1 MKIKSYLKFAC
12 RFILLNRLKKYGK
25 VTNGFESFSSNLQDF
40 AVAKL
45 FNFKEKGCYVEIGSQ
60 DPIKNSNTC
69 ALEKNYLWFGLSFEL
84 DQQYVDFFNWSRK
97 NICIQGDATKQ
108 NYLKIFDENKIPNQ
122 IDYLQIDIDPPI
134 ASLTAL
140 KALPHS
146 QYRFTFITFEHDA
159 YAVGNDIA
167 DQQRKVL
174 FDLGYVIL
182 AKNVMSEDKIFEDWW
197 VDPLNV
203 DLPRYVSLPIIENA
217 DYQDVIKVLNES
229 LKVKKTTITV
239 N

>member
-1 MKIKSYLKFAC
+1 MKIKTYFKYTC
-12 RFILLNRLKKYGK
+12 RFILSNRLKKYR
-25 VTNGFESFSSNLQDF
+25 TIIDSFESFSSNLQDL
-40 AVAKL
+40 AVATI
-45 FNFKEKGCYVEIGSQ
+45 FNYKKKGYYVEIGSQ
-60 DPIKNSNTC
+60 DPIKRNNTF
-69 ALEKNYLWFGLSFEL
+69 ALEKNYLWSGLSFEL

-108 NYLKIFDENKIPNQ
+108 NYQKIFDENKMPNQ

-159 YAVGNDIA
+159 YKVGNEIA

-182 AKNVMSEDKIFEDWW
+182 AKNVMSNEKIFEDWW
-197 VDPLNV
+197 IDPIKV
-203 DLPRYVSLPIIENA
+203 DLPLNVSLPIIENA
-217 DYQDVIKVLNES
+217 NYQDVIKIM
-229 LKVKKTTITV
+229 VKWFKNKDTTIKEK
-239 N
+239 